1 MTERTTFEQADY
13 LSRRRARMM
22 PALVVI
28 YMSQQASFFAT
39 MSQPHHSSGADAV
52 KIGAWVVLSLVL
64 LLALATKG
72 FWFQPREVRDLI
84 DDELTQTNRLK
95 ALRAGYL
102 MSMGVAIVCYF
113 LDQIDPLTARE
124 AIHLIV
130 SLGLGVA
137 LLSFAALEKRAH
149 RDG

>member
-1 MTERTTFEQADY
+1 MTTRTIAEQADY
-13 LSRRRARMM
+13 LSRRRSRML
-22 PALVVI
+22 PVLVVV
-28 YMSQQASFFAT
+28 YMSQQTSFFAT
-39 MSQPHHSSGADAV
+39 MSQPDHPGGASAV

-84 DDELTQTNRLK
+84 DDELTQVHRLK
-95 ALRAGYL
+95 ALRAGFL

-113 LDQIDPLTARE
+113 LDQVDPLTARQ

-130 SLGLGVA
+130 SFGLGVA
-137 LLSFAALEKRAH
+137 LLVFAVLEKRAH

>member
-1 MTERTTFEQADY
+1 MLPVLLIIY
-13 LSRRRARMM
+13 LS
-22 PALVVI
+22 
-28 YMSQQASFFAT
+28 QQVSYFAT
-39 MSQPHHSSGADAV
+39 MNQPEHSSGASAL
-52 KIGAWVVLSLVL
+52 KIGAWVVFSVIL

-72 FWFQPREVRDLI
+72 FWFHRREVRDLI
-84 DDELTQTNRLK
+84 DDELTQIHRLK

-102 MSMGVAIVCYF
+102 MSMGVAIACYF
-113 LDQIDPLTARE
+113 LDQIDPLTVRQ

-149 RDG
+149 RNG